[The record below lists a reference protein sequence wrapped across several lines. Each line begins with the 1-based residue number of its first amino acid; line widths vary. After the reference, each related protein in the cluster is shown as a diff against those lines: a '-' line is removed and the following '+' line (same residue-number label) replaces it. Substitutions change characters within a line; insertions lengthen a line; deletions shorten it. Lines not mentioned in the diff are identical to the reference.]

1 MRSHRRLLASLA
13 LAAQLPGAET
23 AAVAILKKNC
33 VSCHGEKPSANL
45 DLRTRETT
53 LRGGARGPAVVPGDV
68 LESLLYRT
76 ITHEA
81 DIKMPFNQPKL
92 SDADIKTVRDWIED
106 GAKWDDDGG
115 AAK

>member
-1 MRSHRRLLASLA
+1 
-13 LAAQLPGAET
+13 
-23 AAVAILKKNC
+23 
-33 VSCHGEKPSANL
+33 
-45 DLRTRETT
+45 
-53 LRGGARGPAVVPGDV
+53 VVPGDV